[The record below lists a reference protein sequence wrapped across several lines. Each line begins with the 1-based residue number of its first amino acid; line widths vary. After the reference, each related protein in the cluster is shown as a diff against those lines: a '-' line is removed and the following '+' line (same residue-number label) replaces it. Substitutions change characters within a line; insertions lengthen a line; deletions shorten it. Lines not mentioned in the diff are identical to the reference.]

1 MRIWLHNLYS
11 THGTAVGYNGQNE
24 KEIRLNEMW
33 ILAFDPGAESSFR
46 LITVASGGLA
56 IRIEFSNHQGKEA
69 QYIKNLRALI
79 KKAKERR
86 SSGPYGLDL
95 VSPAVTEPPS
105 EAQTTSERLI
115 YFKERKIGSG
125 IFGRVFRLIRARDG
139 QYFAGK
145 VFTPPPTSK
154 KRRRGKTDPA

>member
-1 MRIWLHNLYS
+1 MRIWLHNRYS

-69 QYIKNLRALI
+69 H
-79 KKAKERR
+79 
-86 SSGPYGLDL
+86 
-95 VSPAVTEPPS
+95 PAVTEPPS

-139 QYFAGK
+139 QYCAGK

-154 KRRRGKTDPA
+154 KRRRGETDPV